1 MENKIK
7 DIAQSIAQQ
16 YGRAIFSAGDALKI
30 AGLGGD
36 NPANVARQLIYR
48 GTYPFR
54 VAKIGGRNCVAAID
68 IASAF
73 CDGHDDNQSD
83 NGATAPEKRGPGR
96 PRKIVGGAK

>member
-1 MENKIK
+1 MENKVK

-48 GTYPFR
+48 GTYPFQHT
-54 VAKIGGRNCVAAID
+54 KIGGRNCVAVIN
-68 IASAF
+68 IAAAF
-73 CDGHDDNQSD
+73 CSESEDNQPD
-83 NGATAPEKRGPGR
+83 NGATAPVKRGPGR
-96 PRKIVGGAK
+96 PRKISGGAP